1 MRKIKTNWMA
11 TLSVVI
17 AVVFVVFLV
26 TASLQAEDAAALYKA
41 KCVMC
46 HAADGSGSPAGKKM
60 GAHDFTTPE
69 VQKMTDAELTDIIG
83 KGKNKMPGY
92 TAKGMS
98 TADIKG
104 LVAFIRTL
112 KK

>member
-1 MRKIKTNWMA
+1 MRKTNWMA
-11 TLSVVI
+11 MLTVVI
-17 AVVFVVFLV
+17 AVVFVMFLV
-26 TASLQAEDAAALYKA
+26 TASLRADDGATLYKA

-60 GAHDFTTPE
+60 GAHDFSTPE

-92 TAKGMS
+92 TAKGL
-98 TADIKG
+98 TAADIKG

>member
-1 MRKIKTNWMA
+1 MRKTNWMA
-11 TLSVVI
+11 MLTVVI
-17 AVVFVVFLV
+17 AVVFVMCLV
-26 TASLQAEDAAALYKA
+26 TTSLRADDGATLFKA

-60 GAHDFTTPE
+60 GAHDFSTPE

-92 TAKGMS
+92 TAKGLKD
-98 TADIKG
+98 TDIKA